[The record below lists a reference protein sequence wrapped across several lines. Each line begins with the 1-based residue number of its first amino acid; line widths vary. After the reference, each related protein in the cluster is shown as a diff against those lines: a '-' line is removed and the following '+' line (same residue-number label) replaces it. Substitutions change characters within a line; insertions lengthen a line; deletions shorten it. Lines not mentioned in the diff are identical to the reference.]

1 MFDNVSFKKQFLILL
16 APLFVVLLISMS
28 LEAIT
33 QYKSYNSASESKSI
47 IELAIKINAVVHEIQ
62 KERGA
67 SAGFLSSKGSQ
78 FADILTKQ
86 RQETDVKIQQL
97 VQFLQDAS
105 SEFAQSYTIKFDLSP
120 SRKQIDAL
128 GLSTQD
134 AVNFYSNINKQ
145 LIDNISL
152 FSTKPAD
159 KTIRNNM
166 NSLVLF
172 ITAKERA
179 GLERAVLSVVFA
191 KDEFTENLKAR
202 FVALMSLQDTVLNL
216 FQNTAN
222 PDFQKLIRDTSKSKS
237 FLEVNRMRNI
247 ALDKNSDF
255 NVEASYWFETIT
267 KKINNLKLIEDKI
280 SYSIIE
286 LVNTKKQSSFWVLV
300 ISVAIMVFILIAT
313 LFLSTRI
320 VKNSLKRIHAFKDA
334 IQLASQGQISGLSLN
349 TNGSNEM
356 AELSRYLQHLLNIF
370 AHVMTTINKSIS
382 NASHGD
388 FNPVN
393 NEIELE
399 GDFLDAM
406 ELVDK
411 AIAEMKESH
420 NKQRYINYTSEV
432 RSSGNMI
439 QDISMVQTDVSA
451 STKDIELVKTS
462 TEKTSEQT
470 TRSAEEV
477 NHIIEKLSN
486 LISHIEE
493 NDQAINELNQRN
505 IEISSV
511 LELIKGI
518 AEQTNLLALNAAI
531 EAARAGE
538 SGRGFAV
545 VADEVRTLAEKT
557 QDATLEISQSI
568 DTIKQNSELILE
580 KSASM
585 SEIAKESSTTI
596 DSFGENMQDLD
607 AEARETT
614 KLTNKV
620 QDQFFMILAKIDHL
634 VFKENAYISMIDEK
648 SDEFFK
654 SASQCRVGIWY
665 DSEGK
670 DRFGKTQA
678 YKEMN
683 PPHQQ
688 VHDRVEKNLAYL
700 KASENKIEHTE
711 EIVANFLAMEVA
723 SHELYEC
730 LDRMK
735 QQHI

>member
-1 MFDNVSFKKQFLILL
+1 
-16 APLFVVLLISMS
+16 
-28 LEAIT
+28 
-33 QYKSYNSASESKSI
+33 
-47 IELAIKINAVVHEIQ
+47 
-62 KERGA
+62 
-67 SAGFLSSKGSQ
+67 
-78 FADILTKQ
+78 
-86 RQETDVKIQQL
+86 
-97 VQFLQDAS
+97 
-105 SEFAQSYTIKFDLSP
+105 
-120 SRKQIDAL
+120 
-128 GLSTQD
+128 
-134 AVNFYSNINKQ
+134 
-145 LIDNISL
+145 
-152 FSTKPAD
+152 
-159 KTIRNNM
+159 
-166 NSLVLF
+166 
-172 ITAKERA
+172 
-179 GLERAVLSVVFA
+179 
-191 KDEFTENLKAR
+191 
-202 FVALMSLQDTVLNL
+202 VALMSLQETVLNL

-222 PDFQKLIRDTSKSKS
+222 TDFQKLIQDTRKNKS
-237 FLEVNRMRNI
+237 FIEVNRMRSI

-255 NVEASYWFETIT
+255 NIDANYWFETIT
-267 KKINNLKLIEDKI
+267 KKINSLKLIEDKI
-280 SYSIIE
+280 SLSIIE
-286 LVNTKKQSSFWVLV
+286 LANTKKQNSFWVLM
-300 ISVAIMVFILIAT
+300 ISIALMITILIAT

-320 VKNSLKRIHAFKDA
+320 IKNSLKRIHAFKDA
-334 IQLASQGQISGLSLN
+334 IQLASHGQISGLSLN

-370 AHVMTTINKSIS
+370 AQVMTTINKSIS

-388 FNPVN
+388 FKPII
-393 NEIELE
+393 NEIALE
-399 GDFLDAM
+399 GDFLEAM
-406 ELVDK
+406 QLVDK

-420 NKQRYINYTSEV
+420 KKQRYINYASDV
-432 RSSGNMI
+432 RGSGNMI
-439 QDISMVQTDVSA
+439 QDITMVQTDVSA
-451 STKDIELVKTS
+451 STKDIELVKIS

-470 TRSAEEV
+470 TRSSEEV
-477 NHIIEKLSN
+477 KTIIDRLSN

-568 DTIKQNSELILE
+568 DTIRQNSELILE

-607 AEARETT
+607 TEARETT

-634 VFKENAYISMIDEK
+634 VFKENSYISMIYEK
-648 SDEFFK
+648 GDEFYK
-654 SASQCRVGIWY
+654 PANQCRLGIWY
-665 DSEGK
+665 TSDGK
-670 DRFGKTQA
+670 DRFGQTQA

-683 PPHQQ
+683 TPHQK
-688 VHDRVEKNLAYL
+688 VHDRVKQNLVYL
-700 KASENKIEHTE
+700 KSGKNKIEHTE
-711 EIVANFLAMEVA
+711 EIVANFVAMEAA
-723 SHELYEC
+723 SQELYEC

>member
-1 MFDNVSFKKQFLILL
+1 
-16 APLFVVLLISMS
+16 MS

-33 QYKSYNSASESKSI
+33 QFKSYNSASESKSI
-47 IELAIKINAVVHEIQ
+47 IELAVKINAVVHELQ

-67 SAGFLSSKGSQ
+67 SAGFISSNGSQ

-86 RQETDVKIQQL
+86 RQETDTKIQQL
-97 VQFLQDAS
+97 FQYLQDAS
-105 SEFAQSYTIKFDLSP
+105 SEFAQSYAIKFNLS
-120 SRKQIDAL
+120 SFRKQIDAL
-128 GLSTQD
+128 EPSTED
-134 AVNFYSNINKQ
+134 VVNYYSGINKR
-145 LIDNISL
+145 LIDNISF

-172 ITAKERA
+172 ITAKERV
-179 GLERAVLSVVFA
+179 GVERAILSGVFA
-191 KDEFTENLKAR
+191 KNEFTDNFKSR
-202 FVALMSLQDTVLNL
+202 FVALMKIQDTVLNL

-222 PDFQKLIRDTSKSKS
+222 IDFQTLLKDVKKSNS
-237 FLEVNRMRNI
+237 FVEVNRMRRI
-247 ALDKNSDF
+247 ALEKNSDF
-255 NVEASYWFETIT
+255 NVDANYWFKTIT
-267 KKINNLKLIEDKI
+267 KKINSLKIIEDKI
-280 SYSIIE
+280 SHSIIE
-286 LVNTKKQSSFWVLV
+286 LANTKKQNSFWVFM
-300 ISVAIMVFILIAT
+300 ISIAFMIFTLIAT

-320 VKNSLKRIHAFKDA
+320 VQNILKRIHAFKEA
-334 IQLASQGQISGLSLN
+334 IQLASHGQISGLSLN
-349 TNGSNEM
+349 INGSNEM
-356 AELSRYLQHLLNIF
+356 AELSHYLQHLLNVF
-370 AHVMTTINKSIS
+370 AQVMTTINKSIS

-388 FNPVN
+388 FKPII

-399 GDFLDAM
+399 GDFLEAM
-406 ELVDK
+406 QLVDK

-420 NKQRYINYTSEV
+420 TKQRYINYASDV
-432 RSSGNMI
+432 RGSGNMI

-451 STKDIELVKTS
+451 STKDIELVKRS

-470 TRSAEEV
+470 TRSSEEV
-477 NHIIEKLSN
+477 KTIIDRLSN
-486 LISHIEE
+486 LITHIEE

-505 IEISSV
+505 IEISSI

-596 DSFGENMQDLD
+596 DSFGENMQNLD
-607 AEARETT
+607 SEARETT

-620 QDQFFMILAKIDHL
+620 QDQFFMIMAKIDHL
-634 VFKENAYISMIDEK
+634 VFKENSYISMIYEK
-648 SDEFFK
+648 GDEFYK
-654 SASQCRVGIWY
+654 PVSQCRVGIWY
-665 DSEGK
+665 NNDGK
-670 DRFGKTQA
+670 DRFGQTQA

-683 PPHQQ
+683 IPHKH
-688 VHDRVEKNLAYL
+688 VHDLIEQNLTYL
-700 KASENKIEHTE
+700 KAGENKIEHTE
-711 EIVANFLAMEVA
+711 EIVANFIAMEAV
-723 SHELYEC
+723 SKELYEC